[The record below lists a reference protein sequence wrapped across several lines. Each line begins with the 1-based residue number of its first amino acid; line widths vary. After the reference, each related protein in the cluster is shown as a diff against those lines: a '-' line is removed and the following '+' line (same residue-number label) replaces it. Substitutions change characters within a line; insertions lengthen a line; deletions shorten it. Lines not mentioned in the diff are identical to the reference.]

1 MVCYNRVIAPFIISN
16 SSEYKRYIQSKLVNY
31 DPIPLAIKNL
41 ITNPNTFRKWP
52 EAIFPFGFR
61 IKSVRKL

>member
-1 MVCYNRVIAPFIISN
+1 MICYNRIISP
-16 SSEYKRYIQSKLVNY
+16 SLYRIQVKYKRYNQSELVNY
-31 DPIPLAIKNL
+31 DPLSLGITNL
-41 ITNPNTFRKWP
+41 ITIPNAFRKLP